1 MRGET
6 ALACDCQN
14 GSTDSGLFGGSV
26 GEGNAHFIQ
35 PSRMRSVTVWVLVLL
50 PGVCGAAGRSAQ
62 VVSGTV
68 GGSLTAHCKY
78 SQYSKGNNHYW
89 CKQVLGFSCAKA
101 IESKGSRREVKQ
113 GRYSIKDNPATLTF
127 TVTMRGLRKNDS
139 GLYWC
144 VSKVLGHDKKEEVKV
159 TVLSSATKKPST
171 NKSLTNMILPA
182 APSASSIT
190 SMSHPEERNPTP
202 YTITAL
208 SLPGEATTE
217 VHSTTVDASEDP
229 ASSPAPGTLL
239 QSLAP
244 AALLALIPLAAI
256 GACERR
262 KRNKSLDGAGG
273 QSDGDTS
280 LPDLP
285 SKHIMENP
293 QYVTVGNPA
302 AGGRNTVYSMVER
315 GPASATSDPGGLKA

>member
-1 MRGET
+1 
-6 ALACDCQN
+6 
-14 GSTDSGLFGGSV
+14 
-26 GEGNAHFIQ
+26 
-35 PSRMRSVTVWVLVLL
+35 MRSVTVWVLVLL
-50 PGVCGAAGRSAQ
+50 PGVCGAAGRNAQ
-62 VVSGTV
+62 AVSGTV

-78 SQYSKGNNHYW
+78 SQYSKGYNHYW
-89 CKQVLGFSCAKA
+89 CKQVLGVTCRKA

-127 TVTMRGLRKNDS
+127 TVTMRGLRESDS

-144 VSKVLGHDKKEEVKV
+144 GSKRPGYDQKEEVKV
-159 TVLSSATKKPST
+159 TVLSSATKKLST
-171 NKSLTNMILPA
+171 NKSLTNTILPDE
-182 APSASSIT
+182 PSAPSIT
-190 SMSHPEERNPTP
+190 SMSHPKERNPTP
-202 YTITAL
+202 YTITAMGL
-208 SLPGEATTE
+208 LGEATTE
-217 VHSTTVDASEDP
+217 VHSTAMDASEDP

-256 GACERR
+256 GACIRR
-262 KRNKSLDGAGG
+262 KRNKSLDGAGV

-302 AGGRNTVYSMVER
+302 AGGRDPVYSMVER
-315 GPASATSDPGGLKA
+315 GPASATADPVYADIVST